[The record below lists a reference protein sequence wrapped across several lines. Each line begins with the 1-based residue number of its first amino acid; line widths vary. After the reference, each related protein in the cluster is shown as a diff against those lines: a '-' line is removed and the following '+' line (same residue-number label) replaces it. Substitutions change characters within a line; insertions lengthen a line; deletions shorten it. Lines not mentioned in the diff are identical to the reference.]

1 MKTVKKSIIPLAC
14 VAAMWLGH
22 ALNGGLSSVGGIIRC
37 AVLSA
42 IAFAVLRIFFPD
54 KLVDAQKEPQPAQK
68 KAVPQPEPEKK
79 AAPEPQPAPAAEKSA
94 AKTEL
99 EEVLQQGR
107 ESIAEIRRLNDEIP
121 DFKISAQLKQ
131 PEILTEKIFAF
142 VEQHPE
148 DVRQIRQFLN
158 FYLPTTIKLLQQY
171 VVLQNQEMRM
181 GNIDEGMQKIE
192 NMLENV
198 IVAFQ
203 KQLDSLFESDVVDIT
218 ADIQVMEQLMAAE
231 GLTGDPGRTL
241 KKERNQMEEEK
252 IPQLTLTPNL
262 GEQALTTEKKEETPA
277 PEAGPDMSMLSEAEQ
292 KAVRAFAEQIDLTD
306 ANQVIQYGA
315 AAQKNIADFS
325 ESALE
330 KVKTKD
336 MGELGDMVASLLV
349 ELKTCD
355 EPEKKKGLAG
365 LFQKAE
371 ISAETMRAKY
381 AVAEV
386 NVDRISGELEKH
398 QVKLMKDVAVM
409 DQMYE
414 KNLGYFK
421 ELTMYILAGKQKLE
435 QERATTLVTLRE
447 KAQRSGLPEDAQAAN
462 DFENKCIRFEK
473 KLHDLELTRV
483 ISLQTAPQIRMIQ
496 NNDALMIEKIQ
507 TSIMNTIPLWKNQ
520 LVLTLGIQNSKRA
533 LEAQRKV
540 TDMTNQLLQK
550 NAEMLKM
557 ATVETARESERGIV
571 DIETLQH
578 TNESLI
584 STLDEV
590 LTIQTEGAQKRRE
603 AEEQLRRIEGELKQK
618 LLEARRA

>member
-1 MKTVKKSIIPLAC
+1 
-14 VAAMWLGH
+14 
-22 ALNGGLSSVGGIIRC
+22 
-37 AVLSA
+37 
-42 IAFAVLRIFFPD
+42 
-54 KLVDAQKEPQPAQK
+54 
-68 KAVPQPEPEKK
+68 
-79 AAPEPQPAPAAEKSA
+79 
-94 AKTEL
+94 
-99 EEVLQQGR
+99 
-107 ESIAEIRRLNDEIP
+107 
-121 DFKISAQLKQ
+121 
-131 PEILTEKIFAF
+131 
-142 VEQHPE
+142 
-148 DVRQIRQFLN
+148 
-158 FYLPTTIKLLQQY
+158 
-171 VVLQNQEMRM
+171 
-181 GNIDEGMQKIE
+181 
-192 NMLENV
+192 
-198 IVAFQ
+198 
-203 KQLDSLFESDVVDIT
+203 
-218 ADIQVMEQLMAAE
+218 
-231 GLTGDPGRTL
+231 
-241 KKERNQMEEEK
+241 MEEEK

-355 EPEKKKGLAG
+355 EPEQKKGLAG

>member
-1 MKTVKKSIIPLAC
+1 M
-14 VAAMWLGH
+14 
-22 ALNGGLSSVGGIIRC
+22 
-37 AVLSA
+37 
-42 IAFAVLRIFFPD
+42 
-54 KLVDAQKEPQPAQK
+54 
-68 KAVPQPEPEKK
+68 
-79 AAPEPQPAPAAEKSA
+79 
-94 AKTEL
+94 
-99 EEVLQQGR
+99 
-107 ESIAEIRRLNDEIP
+107 
-121 DFKISAQLKQ
+121 
-131 PEILTEKIFAF
+131 
-142 VEQHPE
+142 
-148 DVRQIRQFLN
+148 
-158 FYLPTTIKLLQQY
+158 
-171 VVLQNQEMRM
+171 
-181 GNIDEGMQKIE
+181 
-192 NMLENV
+192 
-198 IVAFQ
+198 
-203 KQLDSLFESDVVDIT
+203 
-218 ADIQVMEQLMAAE
+218 
-231 GLTGDPGRTL
+231 
-241 KKERNQMEEEK
+241 
-252 IPQLTLTPNL
+252 
-262 GEQALTTEKKEETPA
+262 
-277 PEAGPDMSMLSEAEQ
+277 
-292 KAVRAFAEQIDLTD
+292 
-306 ANQVIQYGA
+306 
-315 AAQKNIADFS
+315 
-325 ESALE
+325 
-330 KVKTKD
+330 
-336 MGELGDMVASLLV
+336 
-349 ELKTCD
+349 
-355 EPEKKKGLAG
+355 KGLAG